1 MKLDDMK
8 VHAANRTTL
17 DSVSGFRVET
27 KEPEELVVK
36 SAGIAVKIGLC
47 VAALLV
53 AFVIRIVS
61 NEPEKVAEVS
71 KMLQS
76 DTESEETAEELGSL
90 RFVDAA
96 NIKWS
101 APVRTNDVELL
112 RDHQLVR
119 FTAASET
126 VSSCISGKV
135 VMIEQDERYG
145 TFLRI
150 QSDDGIETV
159 LYGFESV
166 SVKSGDHVAANDLLG
181 TVPVGRSVY
190 LAVER
195 NGAPLDPSEYVDLSI
210 ENAHATL

>member
-8 VHAANRTTL
+8 VHAVNRTTL

-96 NIKWS
+96 NNKWS

-150 QSDDGIETV
+150 QSDDSIETV